1 MTDEYGKYDVRA
13 LVARVVSGDMKAFE
27 VIYQNTYR
35 QVYYTCMSFLKNEQ
49 NVYDVMQDT
58 YITALT
64 HLQQLENPER
74 ITAWLNTIAV
84 NKCRQFLGKKMPVQ
98 LDEAAGVNLLE
109 ENDNFLPESYVL
121 NAEKRKIILNIMQEE
136 LSAVQYQTII
146 MYYFDGMSTSEIA
159 ACMECPEGT
168 VSYRLSAARGK
179 IKEGVQRYE
188 NTNGVKL
195 YSSGTT
201 ALLTA
206 VFLAETQGL
215 VIPNFLTS
223 VFSAA
228 FGVTAGAVAGTAL
241 GAAAGPMTGGAALNA
256 VAGTAAGG
264 AALGATA
271 GTTAG
276 GVTTGVTS
284 AGLKTAGKLG
294 IKGLFKTLK
303 AKIVASVVAASV
315 VAGGAAGII
324 IHNRDKDS
332 ESGGKNYREV
342 NYVVC
347 DNEYLTVTIDKV
359 YDIGC
364 GPEDETIASAEG
376 YDISENDCALE
387 YTVVNH
393 KDYMVYY
400 NIMLLTSNNESYEG
414 GLPTNWGVQPNS
426 TSKFYIVD
434 SDGVTF
440 FDLGRKPTV
449 TAKILFCTLEDTT
462 GNAGPFRAVDSVMV
476 DVDLS
481 GKGGTEPVNYTRN
494 FHVDGEQVVIDNDQV
509 KVTYLGTNVYDEIAD
524 KNYYSAWMNFYVE
537 NKTDHDL
544 GVSIK
549 GDNIAYATPLRLM
562 AGTTGYITHS
572 MIDAGLDKEDNAV
585 GNKEIV
591 EGGEPFAVNV
601 DVCDYTESYGG
612 VTTYDIYVA
621 EHGETAYR
629 SISID
634 DYTNIYSGQF
644 DMIKI
649 TQENV
654 KEKTK

>member
-98 LDEAAGVNLLE
+98 LDEATSTNLLE

-179 IKEGVQRYE
+179 IKAGVQRYE
-188 NTNGVKL
+188 NTSGVKL

-223 VFSAA
+223 VFSAV
-228 FGVTAGAVAGTAL
+228 F
-241 GAAAGPMTGGAALNA
+241 GAAAGTVLGTATGGAA
-256 VAGTAAGG
+256 VGTLTGGAAAGG
-264 AALGATA
+264 AA
-271 GTTAG
+271 
-276 GVTTGVTS
+276 TGVAS
-284 AGLKTAGKLG
+284 AGVKTAGKLG
-294 IKGLFKTLK
+294 LKGLFKTLK

-449 TAKILFCTLEDTT
+449 TAKMLFCTLEDTT
-462 GNAGPFRAVDSVMV
+462 GNAGPFRAVDSVIV
-476 DVDLS
+476 DVDLD
-481 GKGGTEPVNYTRN
+481 GKGEADSVNYTRN
-494 FHVDGEQVVIDNDQV
+494 FHVDGEQVVTDNDQV

-544 GVSIK
+544 GVSVK
-549 GDNIAYATPLRLM
+549 GDNIAYDTPLRLM
-562 AGTTGYITHS
+562 AGTTGYITSS

-591 EGGEPFAVNV
+591 EGGEPFAVSV

-644 DMIKI
+644 DMVKI

-654 KEKTK
+654 KEKIGSK

>member
-1 MTDEYGKYDVRA
+1 MTDEYEKYDVRA

-35 QVYYTCMSFLKNEQ
+35 QVYYTCMSFLKNEH

-98 LDEAAGVNLLE
+98 LDEATSTNLLE

-179 IKEGVQRYE
+179 IKAGVQRYE
-188 NTNGVKL
+188 NTSGVKL

-215 VIPNFLTS
+215 VISNFLTS
-223 VFSAA
+223 VFSAV
-228 FGVTAGAVAGTAL
+228 F
-241 GAAAGPMTGGAALNA
+241 GAAAGTVLGTATGGAA
-256 VAGTAAGG
+256 VGTLTGGAAAGG
-264 AALGATA
+264 AGGAA
-271 GTTAG
+271 
-276 GVTTGVTS
+276 TGVAS
-284 AGLKTAGKLG
+284 AGVKTAGKLG
-294 IKGLFKTLK
+294 LKGLFKTLK
-303 AKIVASVVAASV
+303 AKIVAGVVAASV

-364 GPEDETIASAEG
+364 GPEDETIASAER

-449 TAKILFCTLEDTT
+449 TAKMLFCTLEDTT
-462 GNAGPFRAVDSVMV
+462 GNAGPFRAVDSVIV
-476 DVDLS
+476 DVDLD
-481 GKGGTEPVNYTRN
+481 GKGEADSVNYTRN
-494 FHVDGEQVVIDNDQV
+494 FHVDGEQVVTDNDQV

-544 GVSIK
+544 GVSVK
-549 GDNIAYATPLRLM
+549 GDNIAYDTPLRLM

-572 MIDAGLDKEDNAV
+572 MIDAGLDKDDNAIK
-585 GNKEIV
+585 NKEIV
-591 EGGEPFAVNV
+591 EGGEPFAVSV

-644 DMIKI
+644 DMVKI

-654 KEKTK
+654 KEKIGSK

>member
-98 LDEAAGVNLLE
+98 LDEATSTNLLE

-179 IKEGVQRYE
+179 IKAGVQRYE
-188 NTNGVKL
+188 NTSGVKL

-223 VFSAA
+223 VFSAV
-228 FGVTAGAVAGTAL
+228 F
-241 GAAAGPMTGGAALNA
+241 GAAAGTVLGTATGGAA
-256 VAGTAAGG
+256 VGTLTGGAAAGG
-264 AALGATA
+264 AGGAA
-271 GTTAG
+271 
-276 GVTTGVTS
+276 TGVAS
-284 AGLKTAGKLG
+284 AGVKTAGKLG
-294 IKGLFKTLK
+294 LKGLFKTLK

-434 SDGVTF
+434 SAGVTF

-449 TAKILFCTLEDTT
+449 TSKILFCTLEDTT

-481 GKGGTEPVNYTRN
+481 GKGETESVNYTRN
-494 FHVDGEQVVIDNDQV
+494 FHVEGEQVVTDNDQV

-544 GVSIK
+544 GVSVK
-549 GDNIAYATPLRLM
+549 GDNIAYDTPLRLM
-562 AGTTGYITHS
+562 AGTTGYITSS

-591 EGGEPFAVNV
+591 EGGEPFAVSV

-644 DMIKI
+644 DMVKI
-649 TQENV
+649 TRENV
-654 KEKTK
+654 KEKTDSK

>member
-1 MTDEYGKYDVRA
+1 MTDEYEKYDVRA

-35 QVYYTCMSFLKNEQ
+35 QVYYTCMSFLKNEH

-98 LDEAAGVNLLE
+98 LDEATSTNLLE

-179 IKEGVQRYE
+179 IKAGVQRYE
-188 NTNGVKL
+188 NTSGVKL

-223 VFSAA
+223 VFSAV
-228 FGVTAGAVAGTAL
+228 F
-241 GAAAGPMTGGAALNA
+241 GAAAGTVLGTATGGAA
-256 VAGTAAGG
+256 VGTLTGGAAAGG
-264 AALGATA
+264 AGGAA
-271 GTTAG
+271 
-276 GVTTGVTS
+276 TGVAS
-284 AGLKTAGKLG
+284 AGVKTAGKLG
-294 IKGLFKTLK
+294 LKGLFKTLK
-303 AKIVASVVAASV
+303 AKIVASVVAVSV
-315 VAGGAAGII
+315 VAGGVTGII

-364 GPEDETIASAEG
+364 GPEDETIASAER

-449 TAKILFCTLEDTT
+449 TAKMLFCTLEDTT
-462 GNAGPFRAVDSVMV
+462 GNAGPFRAVDSVIV
-476 DVDLS
+476 DVDLD
-481 GKGGTEPVNYTRN
+481 GKGEADSVNYTRN
-494 FHVDGEQVVIDNDQV
+494 FHVDGEQVVTDNDQV

-544 GVSIK
+544 GVSVK
-549 GDNIAYATPLRLM
+549 GDNIAYDTPLRLM

-572 MIDAGLDKEDNAV
+572 MIDAGLDKDDNAIK
-585 GNKEIV
+585 NKEIV
-591 EGGEPFAVNV
+591 EGGEPFAVSV

-644 DMIKI
+644 DMVKI

-654 KEKTK
+654 KEKTGSK

>member
-98 LDEAAGVNLLE
+98 LDEATSTNLLE

-179 IKEGVQRYE
+179 IKAGVQRYE
-188 NTNGVKL
+188 NTSGVKL

-228 FGVTAGAVAGTAL
+228 FG
-241 GAAAGPMTGGAALNA
+241 AAAGTVLGTATGGVAVGTLTGGA
-256 VAGTAAGG
+256 AAGG
-264 AALGATA
+264 AA
-271 GTTAG
+271 
-276 GVTTGVTS
+276 TGVAS
-284 AGLKTAGKLG
+284 AGVKTAGKLG
-294 IKGLFKTLK
+294 LKGLFKTLK

-434 SDGVTF
+434 SDGITF

-462 GNAGPFRAVDSVMV
+462 GNAGPFRAVDSVIV
-476 DVDLS
+476 DVDLD
-481 GKGGTEPVNYTRN
+481 GKGEADSVNYTRN
-494 FHVDGEQVVIDNDQV
+494 FHVDGEQVVTNNDQV

-544 GVSIK
+544 GVSVK
-549 GDNIAYATPLRLM
+549 GDNIAYDTPLRLM

-572 MIDAGLDKEDNAV
+572 MIDAGLDKDDNAIK
-585 GNKEIV
+585 NKEIV
-591 EGGEPFAVNV
+591 EGGEPFAVSV

-612 VTTYDIYVA
+612 VTTYDIYAA

-644 DMIKI
+644 DMVKI
-649 TQENV
+649 TRENV
-654 KEKTK
+654 KEKTDSK

>member
-35 QVYYTCMSFLKNEQ
+35 QVYYTCMSFLKNEH

-98 LDEAAGVNLLE
+98 LDEATSTNLLE

-195 YSSGTT
+195 YSSGAT

-228 FGVTAGAVAGTAL
+228 FG
-241 GAAAGPMTGGAALNA
+241 AAAGTVLGTATGGAA
-256 VAGTAAGG
+256 VGTLTGGAAAGG
-264 AALGATA
+264 AA
-271 GTTAG
+271 
-276 GVTTGVTS
+276 TGVAS
-284 AGLKTAGKLG
+284 AGVKTAGKLG
-294 IKGLFKTLK
+294 LKGLFKTLK
-303 AKIVASVVAASV
+303 AKIVASVVAVSV
-315 VAGGAAGII
+315 VAGGVTGII

-364 GPEDETIASAEG
+364 GPEDETIASAER

-449 TAKILFCTLEDTT
+449 TAKMLFCTLEDTT
-462 GNAGPFRAVDSVMV
+462 GNAGPFRAVDSVIV
-476 DVDLS
+476 DVDLD
-481 GKGGTEPVNYTRN
+481 GKGEADSVNYTRN
-494 FHVDGEQVVIDNDQV
+494 FHVDGEQVVTDNDQV

-544 GVSIK
+544 GVSVK
-549 GDNIAYATPLRLM
+549 GDNIAYDTPLRLM
-562 AGTTGYITHS
+562 AGTTGYITSS
-572 MIDAGLDKEDNAV
+572 MIDAGLNKEDNAV

-591 EGGEPFAVNV
+591 EGGEPFAVSV

-644 DMIKI
+644 DMVKI

-654 KEKTK
+654 KEKTGSK

>member
-98 LDEAAGVNLLE
+98 LDEATSTNLLE

-223 VFSAA
+223 VFSAV
-228 FGVTAGAVAGTAL
+228 F
-241 GAAAGPMTGGAALNA
+241 GAAAGTVLGTATGGAA
-256 VAGTAAGG
+256 VGTLTGGAAAGG
-264 AALGATA
+264 AGGAA
-271 GTTAG
+271 
-276 GVTTGVTS
+276 TGVAS
-284 AGLKTAGKLG
+284 AGVKTAGKLG
-294 IKGLFKTLK
+294 LKGLFKTLK
-303 AKIVASVVAASV
+303 AKIVAGVVAASV

-364 GPEDETIASAEG
+364 GPEDETIASAER

-449 TAKILFCTLEDTT
+449 TAKMLFCTLEDTT
-462 GNAGPFRAVDSVMV
+462 GNAGPFRAVDSVIV
-476 DVDLS
+476 DVDLD
-481 GKGGTEPVNYTRN
+481 GKGEADSVNYTRN
-494 FHVDGEQVVIDNDQV
+494 FHVDGEQVVTDNDQV

-544 GVSIK
+544 GVSVK
-549 GDNIAYATPLRLM
+549 GDNIAYDTPLRLM

-572 MIDAGLDKEDNAV
+572 MIDAGLDKDDNAIK
-585 GNKEIV
+585 NKEIV
-591 EGGEPFAVNV
+591 EGGEPFAVSV

-644 DMIKI
+644 DMVKI

-654 KEKTK
+654 KEKIGSK

>member
-35 QVYYTCMSFLKNEQ
+35 QVYYTCMSFLKNEH

-98 LDEAAGVNLLE
+98 LDEATSTNLLE

-195 YSSGTT
+195 YSSGAT
-201 ALLTA
+201 AFLTA

-215 VIPNFLTS
+215 VIPNFITS

-228 FGVTAGAVAGTAL
+228 FG
-241 GAAAGPMTGGAALNA
+241 AAAGTVLGTATGGAAVGTLTGGA
-256 VAGTAAGG
+256 TAGGAGG
-264 AALGATA
+264 AA
-271 GTTAG
+271 
-276 GVTTGVTS
+276 TGVAS
-284 AGLKTAGKLG
+284 AGVKTAGKLG
-294 IKGLFKTLK
+294 LKGLFKTLK

-434 SDGVTF
+434 SAGVTF

-449 TAKILFCTLEDTT
+449 TSKILFCTLEDTT

-481 GKGGTEPVNYTRN
+481 GKGETESVNYTRN
-494 FHVDGEQVVIDNDQV
+494 FHVDGEQVVTDNDQV

-544 GVSIK
+544 GVSVK
-549 GDNIAYATPLRLM
+549 GDNIAYDTPLRLM
-562 AGTTGYITHS
+562 AGTTGYITSS

-591 EGGEPFAVNV
+591 EGGEPFAVSV

-644 DMIKI
+644 DMVKI

-654 KEKTK
+654 KEKIGSK

>member
-35 QVYYTCMSFLKNEQ
+35 QVYYTCMSFLKNEH

-84 NKCRQFLGKKMPVQ
+84 NKCRQFIGKKMPMQ
-98 LDEAAGVNLLE
+98 LDEATSTNLLE

-179 IKEGVQRYE
+179 IKAGVQRYE
-188 NTNGVKL
+188 NTSGVKL

-223 VFSAA
+223 VFSAV
-228 FGVTAGAVAGTAL
+228 F
-241 GAAAGPMTGGAALNA
+241 GAAAGTVLGTATGGAA
-256 VAGTAAGG
+256 VGTLTGGAAAGG
-264 AALGATA
+264 AGGAA
-271 GTTAG
+271 
-276 GVTTGVTS
+276 TGVAS
-284 AGLKTAGKLG
+284 AGVKTAGKLG
-294 IKGLFKTLK
+294 LKGLFKTLK
-303 AKIVASVVAASV
+303 AKIVAGVVAASV

-364 GPEDETIASAEG
+364 GPEDETIASAER

-449 TAKILFCTLEDTT
+449 TAKMLFCTLEDTT
-462 GNAGPFRAVDSVMV
+462 GNAGPFRAVDSVIV
-476 DVDLS
+476 DVDLD
-481 GKGGTEPVNYTRN
+481 GKGEADSVNYTRN
-494 FHVDGEQVVIDNDQV
+494 FHVDGEQVVTDNDQV

-544 GVSIK
+544 GVSVK
-549 GDNIAYATPLRLM
+549 GDNIAYDTPLRLM

-572 MIDAGLDKEDNAV
+572 MIDAGLDKDDNAIK
-585 GNKEIV
+585 NKEIV
-591 EGGEPFAVNV
+591 EGGEPFAVSV

-644 DMIKI
+644 DMVKI

-654 KEKTK
+654 KEKIGSK

>member
-35 QVYYTCMSFLKNEQ
+35 QVYYTCMSFLKNEH

-98 LDEAAGVNLLE
+98 LDEATSTNLLE

-228 FGVTAGAVAGTAL
+228 FG
-241 GAAAGPMTGGAALNA
+241 AAAGTVLGTVTGGAA
-256 VAGTAAGG
+256 VGTLTGGATAGG
-264 AALGATA
+264 AA
-271 GTTAG
+271 
-276 GVTTGVTS
+276 TGVAS
-284 AGLKTAGKLG
+284 AGVKTVGKLG
-294 IKGLFKTLK
+294 LKGLFKTLK

-315 VAGGAAGII
+315 VAGGVTGII

-364 GPEDETIASAEG
+364 GPDDETIASAEG

-449 TAKILFCTLEDTT
+449 TAKMLFCTLEDTT
-462 GNAGPFRAVDSVMV
+462 GNAGPFRAVDSVIV
-476 DVDLS
+476 DVDLD
-481 GKGGTEPVNYTRN
+481 GKGEADSVNYTRN
-494 FHVDGEQVVIDNDQV
+494 FHVDGEQVVTDNDQV

-544 GVSIK
+544 GVSVK
-549 GDNIAYATPLRLM
+549 GDNIAYDTPLRLM

-572 MIDAGLDKEDNAV
+572 MIDAGLDKDDNAIK
-585 GNKEIV
+585 NKEIV
-591 EGGEPFAVNV
+591 EGGEPFAVSV

-644 DMIKI
+644 DMVKI
-649 TQENV
+649 TRENV
-654 KEKTK
+654 KEKTDSK

>member
-1 MTDEYGKYDVRA
+1 MTDEYEKYDVRA

-35 QVYYTCMSFLKNEQ
+35 QVYYTCMSFLKNEH

-98 LDEAAGVNLLE
+98 LDEATSTNLLE

-228 FGVTAGAVAGTAL
+228 FG
-241 GAAAGPMTGGAALNA
+241 AAAGTVLGTVTGGAA
-256 VAGTAAGG
+256 VGTLTGGATAGG
-264 AALGATA
+264 AA
-271 GTTAG
+271 
-276 GVTTGVTS
+276 TGVAS
-284 AGLKTAGKLG
+284 AGVKTAGKLG
-294 IKGLFKTLK
+294 LKGLFKTLK

-376 YDISENDCALE
+376 YEISENDCALE

-434 SDGVTF
+434 SAGVTF

-449 TAKILFCTLEDTT
+449 TSKILFCTLEDTT

-481 GKGGTEPVNYTRN
+481 GKGETESVDYTRN
-494 FHVDGEQVVIDNDQV
+494 FHVDGEQVVTDNDQV

-544 GVSIK
+544 GVSVK
-549 GDNIAYATPLRLM
+549 GDNIAYDTPLRLM
-562 AGTTGYITHS
+562 AGTTGYITSS

-591 EGGEPFAVNV
+591 EGGEPFAVSV

-644 DMIKI
+644 DMVKI

-654 KEKTK
+654 KEKTCSK

>member
-35 QVYYTCMSFLKNEQ
+35 QVYYTCMSFLKNEH

-98 LDEAAGVNLLE
+98 LDEATSTNLLE

-195 YSSGTT
+195 YSSGAT

-215 VIPNFLTS
+215 VIPNFITS

-228 FGVTAGAVAGTAL
+228 FG
-241 GAAAGPMTGGAALNA
+241 AAAGTVLGTATGGAA
-256 VAGTAAGG
+256 VGTLTGGAAAGG
-264 AALGATA
+264 AA
-271 GTTAG
+271 
-276 GVTTGVTS
+276 TGVAS
-284 AGLKTAGKLG
+284 AGVKTAGKLG
-294 IKGLFKTLK
+294 LKGLFKTLK

-315 VAGGAAGII
+315 VAGGVTGII

-364 GPEDETIASAEG
+364 GPDDETIASAEG

-449 TAKILFCTLEDTT
+449 TAKMLFCTLEDTT
-462 GNAGPFRAVDSVMV
+462 GNAGPFRAVDSVIV
-476 DVDLS
+476 DVDLD
-481 GKGGTEPVNYTRN
+481 GKGEADSVNYTRN
-494 FHVDGEQVVIDNDQV
+494 FHVDGEQVVTDNDQV

-544 GVSIK
+544 GVSVK
-549 GDNIAYATPLRLM
+549 GDNIAYDTPLRLM

-591 EGGEPFAVNV
+591 EGGEPFAVSV

-644 DMIKI
+644 DMVKI

-654 KEKTK
+654 KEKIGSK

>member
-1 MTDEYGKYDVRA
+1 MTDEYEKYDVRA

-35 QVYYTCMSFLKNEQ
+35 QVYYTCMSFLKNEH

-98 LDEAAGVNLLE
+98 LDEATSTNLLE

-179 IKEGVQRYE
+179 IKAGVQRYE
-188 NTNGVKL
+188 NTSGVKL

-228 FGVTAGAVAGTAL
+228 FG
-241 GAAAGPMTGGAALNA
+241 AAAGTVLGTATGGAA
-256 VAGTAAGG
+256 VGTLTGGAAAGG
-264 AALGATA
+264 AA
-271 GTTAG
+271 
-276 GVTTGVTS
+276 TGVAS
-284 AGLKTAGKLG
+284 AGVKTAGKLG
-294 IKGLFKTLK
+294 LKGLFKTLK

-315 VAGGAAGII
+315 VAGGVTGII

-414 GLPTNWGVQPNS
+414 GLPTNWGVQANS
-426 TSKFYIVD
+426 TRKFFIVD
-434 SDGVTF
+434 SDGVTL

-481 GKGGTEPVNYTRN
+481 GKGETDSINYTRN
-494 FHVDGEQVVIDNDQV
+494 FHVDGEQIVTDNDQV

-544 GVSIK
+544 GVSVK
-549 GDNIAYATPLRLM
+549 GDNIAYDTPLRLM
-562 AGTTGYITHS
+562 AGTTGYITSS

-591 EGGEPFAVNV
+591 EGGEPFAVSVN
-601 DVCDYTESYGG
+601 VCDYTESYGG
-612 VTTYDIYVA
+612 VTIYDIYVA

-644 DMIKI
+644 DMVKI
-649 TQENV
+649 TRDNV
-654 KEKTK
+654 KEKTGSK

>member
-98 LDEAAGVNLLE
+98 LDEATSTNLLE

-179 IKEGVQRYE
+179 IKAGVQRYE
-188 NTNGVKL
+188 NTSGVKL

-223 VFSAA
+223 VFSAV
-228 FGVTAGAVAGTAL
+228 F
-241 GAAAGPMTGGAALNA
+241 GAAAGTVLGTATGGAA
-256 VAGTAAGG
+256 VGTLTGGAAAGG
-264 AALGATA
+264 AGGAA
-271 GTTAG
+271 
-276 GVTTGVTS
+276 TGVAS
-284 AGLKTAGKLG
+284 AGVKTAGKLG
-294 IKGLFKTLK
+294 LKGLFKTLK

-400 NIMLLTSNNESYEG
+400 NIMHLTSNNESYEG

-434 SDGVTF
+434 SAGVTF

-449 TAKILFCTLEDTT
+449 TSKILFCTLEDTT

-481 GKGGTEPVNYTRN
+481 GKGETESVNYTRN
-494 FHVDGEQVVIDNDQV
+494 FHVDGEQVVTDNDQV

-544 GVSIK
+544 GVSVK
-549 GDNIAYATPLRLM
+549 GDNIAYDTPLRLM
-562 AGTTGYITHS
+562 AGTTGYITSS

-591 EGGEPFAVNV
+591 EGGEPFAVSV

-644 DMIKI
+644 DMVKI

-654 KEKTK
+654 KEKTCSK

>member
-35 QVYYTCMSFLKNEQ
+35 QVYYTCMSFLKNEH

-98 LDEAAGVNLLE
+98 LDEVASTNLLE

-121 NAEKRKIILNIMQEE
+121 NAEKRKIILNIMQEK

-159 ACMECPEGT
+159 ACMECPEST

-179 IKEGVQRYE
+179 IKAGVQRYE
-188 NTNGVKL
+188 NTSGVKL

-201 ALLTA
+201 TLLTA

-215 VIPNFLTS
+215 VIPNFLTR

-228 FGVTAGAVAGTAL
+228 FG
-241 GAAAGPMTGGAALNA
+241 AAAGTVLGTATGGAA
-256 VAGTAAGG
+256 VGTLTGGAAAGG
-264 AALGATA
+264 AA
-271 GTTAG
+271 
-276 GVTTGVTS
+276 TGVAS
-284 AGLKTAGKLG
+284 AGVKTAGKLG
-294 IKGLFKTLK
+294 LKGLFKTLK

-315 VAGGAAGII
+315 VAGGVTGII

-449 TAKILFCTLEDTT
+449 TAKMLFCTLEDTT
-462 GNAGPFRAVDSVMV
+462 GNAGPFRAVDSVIV
-476 DVDLS
+476 DVDLD
-481 GKGGTEPVNYTRN
+481 GKGEADSVNYTRN
-494 FHVDGEQVVIDNDQV
+494 FHVDGEQVVTDNDQV

-544 GVSIK
+544 GVSVK
-549 GDNIAYATPLRLM
+549 GDNIAYDTPLRLM

-572 MIDAGLDKEDNAV
+572 MIDAGLDKDDNAIK
-585 GNKEIV
+585 NKEIV
-591 EGGEPFAVNV
+591 EGGEPFAVSV

-644 DMIKI
+644 DMVKI
-649 TQENV
+649 TRENV
-654 KEKTK
+654 KEKTDSK

>member
-1 MTDEYGKYDVRA
+1 MTDEYEKYDVRA

-35 QVYYTCMSFLKNEQ
+35 QVYYTCMSFLKNEH

-98 LDEAAGVNLLE
+98 LDEATSTNLLE

-179 IKEGVQRYE
+179 IKAGVQRYE
-188 NTNGVKL
+188 NTSGVKL

-223 VFSAA
+223 VFSAV
-228 FGVTAGAVAGTAL
+228 F
-241 GAAAGPMTGGAALNA
+241 GAAAGTVLGTATGGAA
-256 VAGTAAGG
+256 VGTLTGGAAAGG
-264 AALGATA
+264 AGGAA
-271 GTTAG
+271 
-276 GVTTGVTS
+276 TGVAS
-284 AGLKTAGKLG
+284 AGVKTAGKLG
-294 IKGLFKTLK
+294 LKGLFKTLK

-434 SDGVTF
+434 SAGVTF

-449 TAKILFCTLEDTT
+449 TSKILFCTLEDTT

-481 GKGGTEPVNYTRN
+481 GKGETESVNYTRN
-494 FHVDGEQVVIDNDQV
+494 FHVDGEQVVTDNDQV

-544 GVSIK
+544 GVSVK
-549 GDNIAYATPLRLM
+549 GDNIAYDTPLRLM
-562 AGTTGYITHS
+562 AGTTGYITSS

-591 EGGEPFAVNV
+591 EGGEPFAVSV

-644 DMIKI
+644 DMVKI

-654 KEKTK
+654 KEKIGSK

>member
-98 LDEAAGVNLLE
+98 LDEATSTNLLE

-179 IKEGVQRYE
+179 IKAGVQRYE
-188 NTNGVKL
+188 NTSGVKL

-223 VFSAA
+223 VFSAV
-228 FGVTAGAVAGTAL
+228 F
-241 GAAAGPMTGGAALNA
+241 GAAAGTVLGTATGGAA
-256 VAGTAAGG
+256 VGTLTGGAAAGG
-264 AALGATA
+264 AGGAA
-271 GTTAG
+271 
-276 GVTTGVTS
+276 TGVAS
-284 AGLKTAGKLG
+284 AGVKTAGKLG
-294 IKGLFKTLK
+294 LKGLFKTLK

-434 SDGVTF
+434 SAGVTF

-449 TAKILFCTLEDTT
+449 TSKILFCTLEDTT

-481 GKGGTEPVNYTRN
+481 GKGETESVNYTRN
-494 FHVDGEQVVIDNDQV
+494 FHVDGEQVVTDNDQV

-544 GVSIK
+544 GVSVK
-549 GDNIAYATPLRLM
+549 GDNIAYDTPLRLM
-562 AGTTGYITHS
+562 AGTTGYITSS

-591 EGGEPFAVNV
+591 EGGEPFAVSV

-644 DMIKI
+644 DMVKI

-654 KEKTK
+654 KEKIGSK

>member
-35 QVYYTCMSFLKNEQ
+35 QVYYTCMSFLKNEH

-98 LDEAAGVNLLE
+98 LDEATSTNLLE

-179 IKEGVQRYE
+179 IKAGVQRYE
-188 NTNGVKL
+188 NTSGVKL

-223 VFSAA
+223 VFSAV
-228 FGVTAGAVAGTAL
+228 F
-241 GAAAGPMTGGAALNA
+241 GAAAGTVLGTATGGAA
-256 VAGTAAGG
+256 VGTLTGGAAAGG
-264 AALGATA
+264 AGGAA
-271 GTTAG
+271 
-276 GVTTGVTS
+276 TGVAS
-284 AGLKTAGKLG
+284 AGVKTAGKLG
-294 IKGLFKTLK
+294 LKGLFKTLK

-434 SDGVTF
+434 SAGVTF

-449 TAKILFCTLEDTT
+449 TSKILFCTLEDTT

-481 GKGGTEPVNYTRN
+481 GKGETESVNYTRN
-494 FHVDGEQVVIDNDQV
+494 FHVDGEQVVTDNDQV

-524 KNYYSAWMNFYVE
+524 KNYYSAWMNVYVE

-544 GVSIK
+544 GVSVK
-549 GDNIAYATPLRLM
+549 GDNIAYDTPLRLM
-562 AGTTGYITHS
+562 AGTTGYITSS

-591 EGGEPFAVNV
+591 EGGEPFAVSV

-644 DMIKI
+644 DMVKI

-654 KEKTK
+654 KEKIGSK

>member
-98 LDEAAGVNLLE
+98 LDEATSTNLLE

-179 IKEGVQRYE
+179 IKAGVQRYE
-188 NTNGVKL
+188 NTSGVKL

-228 FGVTAGAVAGTAL
+228 FG
-241 GAAAGPMTGGAALNA
+241 AAAGTVLGTATGVAAVGTLTGGA
-256 VAGTAAGG
+256 AAGG
-264 AALGATA
+264 AA
-271 GTTAG
+271 
-276 GVTTGVTS
+276 TGVAS
-284 AGLKTAGKLG
+284 AGVKTAGKLG
-294 IKGLFKTLK
+294 LKGLFKTLK

-414 GLPTNWGVQPNS
+414 GVPTNWGVQPNS

-434 SDGVTF
+434 SGGVTF

-462 GNAGPFRAVDSVMV
+462 GNAGPFRAVDSVIV
-476 DVDLS
+476 DVDLDGRGEADS
-481 GKGGTEPVNYTRN
+481 VNYTRN
-494 FHVDGEQVVIDNDQV
+494 FHVDGEQVVTDNDQV

-544 GVSIK
+544 GVSVK
-549 GDNIAYATPLRLM
+549 GDNIAYDTPLRLM

-572 MIDAGLDKEDNAV
+572 MIDAGLDKDDNAIK
-585 GNKEIV
+585 NKEIV
-591 EGGEPFAVNV
+591 EGGEPFAVSV

-612 VTTYDIYVA
+612 VTTYDIYAA

-644 DMIKI
+644 DMVKI
-649 TQENV
+649 TRENV
-654 KEKTK
+654 KEKTDSK

>member
-35 QVYYTCMSFLKNEQ
+35 QVYYTCMSFLKNEH

-98 LDEAAGVNLLE
+98 LDEATSTNLLE
-109 ENDNFLPESYVL
+109 ENDSFLPESYVL

-168 VSYRLSAARGK
+168 VSYRLSVARGK
-179 IKEGVQRYE
+179 IKAGVQRYE
-188 NTNGVKL
+188 NTSGVKL

-223 VFSAA
+223 VFSAV
-228 FGVTAGAVAGTAL
+228 F
-241 GAAAGPMTGGAALNA
+241 GAAAGTVLGTATGGAA
-256 VAGTAAGG
+256 VGTLTGGAAAGG
-264 AALGATA
+264 AATA
-271 GTTAG
+271 VA
-276 GVTTGVTS
+276 S
-284 AGLKTAGKLG
+284 AGVKTAGKLG
-294 IKGLFKTLK
+294 LKGLFKTLK

-434 SDGVTF
+434 SAGVTF

-449 TAKILFCTLEDTT
+449 TSKILFCTLEDTT

-481 GKGGTEPVNYTRN
+481 GKGETESVNYTRN
-494 FHVDGEQVVIDNDQV
+494 FHVDGEQVVTDNDQV

-544 GVSIK
+544 GVSVK
-549 GDNIAYATPLRLM
+549 GDNIAYDTPLRLM
-562 AGTTGYITHS
+562 AGTTGYITSS

-591 EGGEPFAVNV
+591 EGGEPFAVSV

-644 DMIKI
+644 DMVKI

-654 KEKTK
+654 KEKIGSK

>member
-27 VIYQNTYR
+27 IIYQNTYR
-35 QVYYTCMSFLKNEQ
+35 QVYYTCMSFLKNEH

-98 LDEAAGVNLLE
+98 LDEATSTNLLE

-228 FGVTAGAVAGTAL
+228 FG
-241 GAAAGPMTGGAALNA
+241 AAAGTVLGTVTGGAA
-256 VAGTAAGG
+256 VGTLTGGATAGG
-264 AALGATA
+264 AA
-271 GTTAG
+271 
-276 GVTTGVTS
+276 TGVAS
-284 AGLKTAGKLG
+284 AGVKTVGKLG
-294 IKGLFKTLK
+294 LKGLFKTLK

-364 GPEDETIASAEG
+364 GPDDETIASAEG

-434 SDGVTF
+434 SAGVTF

-449 TAKILFCTLEDTT
+449 TSKILFCTLEDTT
-462 GNAGPFRAVDSVMV
+462 GNAGPFRAVDSVIV
-476 DVDLS
+476 DVDLD
-481 GKGGTEPVNYTRN
+481 GKGEADSVNYTRN
-494 FHVDGEQVVIDNDQV
+494 FHVDGEQVVTDNDQV

-544 GVSIK
+544 GVSVK
-549 GDNIAYATPLRLM
+549 GDNIAYDTPLRLM

-572 MIDAGLDKEDNAV
+572 MIDAGLDKDDNAIK
-585 GNKEIV
+585 NKEIV
-591 EGGEPFAVNV
+591 EGGEPFAVSV

-644 DMIKI
+644 DMVKI

-654 KEKTK
+654 KEKIGSK

>member
-98 LDEAAGVNLLE
+98 LDEATSTNLLE

-179 IKEGVQRYE
+179 IKAGVQRYE
-188 NTNGVKL
+188 NTSGVKL

-228 FGVTAGAVAGTAL
+228 FG
-241 GAAAGPMTGGAALNA
+241 AAAGTVLGTATGVAAVGTLTGGA
-256 VAGTAAGG
+256 AAGG
-264 AALGATA
+264 AA
-271 GTTAG
+271 
-276 GVTTGVTS
+276 TGVAS
-284 AGLKTAGKLG
+284 AGVKTAGKLG
-294 IKGLFKTLK
+294 LKGLFKTLK

-434 SDGVTF
+434 SGGVTF

-462 GNAGPFRAVDSVMV
+462 GNAGPFRAVDSVIV
-476 DVDLS
+476 DVDLD
-481 GKGGTEPVNYTRN
+481 GKGEADSVNYTRN
-494 FHVDGEQVVIDNDQV
+494 FHVDGEQVVTDNDQV

-544 GVSIK
+544 GVSVK
-549 GDNIAYATPLRLM
+549 EDNIAYDTPLRLM

-572 MIDAGLDKEDNAV
+572 MIDAGLDKDDNAIK
-585 GNKEIV
+585 NKEIV
-591 EGGEPFAVNV
+591 EGGEPFAVSV

-612 VTTYDIYVA
+612 VTTYDIYAA

-644 DMIKI
+644 DMVKI
-649 TQENV
+649 TRENV
-654 KEKTK
+654 KEKTDSK

>member
-98 LDEAAGVNLLE
+98 LDEATSTNLLE

-223 VFSAA
+223 VFSAV
-228 FGVTAGAVAGTAL
+228 F
-241 GAAAGPMTGGAALNA
+241 GAAAGTVLGTATGGAA
-256 VAGTAAGG
+256 VGTLTGGAAAGG
-264 AALGATA
+264 AA
-271 GTTAG
+271 
-276 GVTTGVTS
+276 TGVAS
-284 AGLKTAGKLG
+284 AGVKTAGKLG
-294 IKGLFKTLK
+294 LKGIFKTLK

-364 GPEDETIASAEG
+364 GPEDENIASAEG

-449 TAKILFCTLEDTT
+449 TSKILFCTLEDTT

-481 GKGGTEPVNYTRN
+481 RKGETESVNYTRN
-494 FHVDGEQVVIDNDQV
+494 FHVDGEQVVTDNDQV

-544 GVSIK
+544 GVSVK
-549 GDNIAYATPLRLM
+549 GDNIAYDTPLRLM
-562 AGTTGYITHS
+562 AGTTGYITSS

-591 EGGEPFAVNV
+591 EGGEPFAVSVN
-601 DVCDYTESYGG
+601 VCDYTESYGG

-644 DMIKI
+644 DMVKI
-649 TQENV
+649 TRENV
-654 KEKTK
+654 KEKTDSK

>member
-98 LDEAAGVNLLE
+98 LDEATSTNLLE

-179 IKEGVQRYE
+179 IKAGVQRYE
-188 NTNGVKL
+188 NTSGVTL

-228 FGVTAGAVAGTAL
+228 FG
-241 GAAAGPMTGGAALNA
+241 AAAGTVLGTVTGGAA
-256 VAGTAAGG
+256 VGTLTGGATAGG
-264 AALGATA
+264 AA
-271 GTTAG
+271 
-276 GVTTGVTS
+276 TGVAS
-284 AGLKTAGKLG
+284 AGVKTVGKLG
-294 IKGLFKTLK
+294 LKGLFKTLK

-315 VAGGAAGII
+315 VAGGVTGII

-364 GPEDETIASAEG
+364 GPDDETIASAEG

-434 SDGVTF
+434 SAGVTF

-449 TAKILFCTLEDTT
+449 TSKILFCTLEDTT

-481 GKGGTEPVNYTRN
+481 GKGETESVNYTRN
-494 FHVDGEQVVIDNDQV
+494 FHVDGEQVVTDNDQV

-544 GVSIK
+544 GVSVK
-549 GDNIAYATPLRLM
+549 GDNIAYDTPLRLM
-562 AGTTGYITHS
+562 AGTTGYITSS

-591 EGGEPFAVNV
+591 EGGEPFAVSV

-612 VTTYDIYVA
+612 VTTYDIYVS

-644 DMIKI
+644 DMVKI
-649 TQENV
+649 TRENV
-654 KEKTK
+654 KEKTGSK

>member
-98 LDEAAGVNLLE
+98 LDEATSTNLLE

-179 IKEGVQRYE
+179 IKAGVQRYE
-188 NTNGVKL
+188 NTSGVKL

-223 VFSAA
+223 VFSAV
-228 FGVTAGAVAGTAL
+228 F
-241 GAAAGPMTGGAALNA
+241 GAAAGTVLGTATGGAA
-256 VAGTAAGG
+256 VGTLTGG
-264 AALGATA
+264 AAAVG
-271 GTTAG
+271 
-276 GVTTGVTS
+276 
-284 AGLKTAGKLG
+284 
-294 IKGLFKTLK
+294 
-303 AKIVASVVAASV
+303 
-315 VAGGAAGII
+315 AGGAAGII

-434 SDGVTF
+434 SAGVTF

-449 TAKILFCTLEDTT
+449 TSKILFCTLEDTT

-481 GKGGTEPVNYTRN
+481 GKGETESVNYTRN
-494 FHVDGEQVVIDNDQV
+494 FHVDGEQVVTDNDQV

-544 GVSIK
+544 GVSVK
-549 GDNIAYATPLRLM
+549 GDNIAYDTPLRLM
-562 AGTTGYITHS
+562 AGTTGYITSS

-591 EGGEPFAVNV
+591 EGGEPFAVSV

-644 DMIKI
+644 DMVKI

-654 KEKTK
+654 KEKTCSK

>member
-98 LDEAAGVNLLE
+98 LDEATSTNLLE

-179 IKEGVQRYE
+179 IKAGVQRYE
-188 NTNGVKL
+188 NTSGVKL

-223 VFSAA
+223 VFSAV
-228 FGVTAGAVAGTAL
+228 F
-241 GAAAGPMTGGAALNA
+241 GAAAGTVLGTATGGAA
-256 VAGTAAGG
+256 VGTLTGGAAAGG
-264 AALGATA
+264 AGGAA
-271 GTTAG
+271 
-276 GVTTGVTS
+276 TGVAS
-284 AGLKTAGKLG
+284 AGVKTAGKLG
-294 IKGLFKTLK
+294 LKGLFKTLK

-434 SDGVTF
+434 SAGVTF

-449 TAKILFCTLEDTT
+449 TSKILFCTLEDTT

-481 GKGGTEPVNYTRN
+481 GKGETESVNYTRN
-494 FHVDGEQVVIDNDQV
+494 FHVDGEQVVTDNDQV

-544 GVSIK
+544 GVSVK
-549 GDNIAYATPLRLM
+549 GDNIAYDTPLRLM
-562 AGTTGYITHS
+562 AGTTGYITSS

-591 EGGEPFAVNV
+591 EGGEPFAVSV

-621 EHGETAYR
+621 
-629 SISID
+629 
-634 DYTNIYSGQF
+634 
-644 DMIKI
+644 
-649 TQENV
+649 
-654 KEKTK
+654 

>member
-98 LDEAAGVNLLE
+98 LDEATSTNLLE

-179 IKEGVQRYE
+179 IKAGVQRYE
-188 NTNGVKL
+188 NTSGVKL

-223 VFSAA
+223 VFSAV
-228 FGVTAGAVAGTAL
+228 F
-241 GAAAGPMTGGAALNA
+241 GAAAGTVLGTATGGAA
-256 VAGTAAGG
+256 VGTLTGGAAAGG
-264 AALGATA
+264 AGGAA
-271 GTTAG
+271 
-276 GVTTGVTS
+276 TGVAS
-284 AGLKTAGKLG
+284 AGVKTAGKLG
-294 IKGLFKTLK
+294 LKGLFKTLK

-434 SDGVTF
+434 SAGVTF

-449 TAKILFCTLEDTT
+449 TSKILFCTLEDTT

-481 GKGGTEPVNYTRN
+481 GKGETESVNYTRN
-494 FHVDGEQVVIDNDQV
+494 FHVDGEQVVTDNDQV

-544 GVSIK
+544 GVSVK
-549 GDNIAYATPLRLM
+549 GDNIAYDTPLRLM
-562 AGTTGYITHS
+562 AGTTGYITSS

-591 EGGEPFAVNV
+591 EGGEPFAVSV

-644 DMIKI
+644 DMVKI
-649 TQENV
+649 TRENV
-654 KEKTK
+654 KEKTDSK

>member
-98 LDEAAGVNLLE
+98 LDEATSTNLLE

-179 IKEGVQRYE
+179 IKAGVQRYE
-188 NTNGVKL
+188 NTSGVKL

-223 VFSAA
+223 VFSAV
-228 FGVTAGAVAGTAL
+228 F
-241 GAAAGPMTGGAALNA
+241 GAAAGTVLGTATGGAA
-256 VAGTAAGG
+256 VGTLTGGAAAGG
-264 AALGATA
+264 AGGAA
-271 GTTAG
+271 
-276 GVTTGVTS
+276 TGEAS
-284 AGLKTAGKLG
+284 AGVKTAGKLG
-294 IKGLFKTLK
+294 LKGLFKTLK

-434 SDGVTF
+434 SAGVTF

-449 TAKILFCTLEDTT
+449 TSKILFCTLEDTT

-481 GKGGTEPVNYTRN
+481 GKGETESVNYTRN
-494 FHVDGEQVVIDNDQV
+494 FHVDGEQVVTDNDQV

-544 GVSIK
+544 GVSVK
-549 GDNIAYATPLRLM
+549 GDNIAYDTPLRLM
-562 AGTTGYITHS
+562 AGTTGYITSS

-591 EGGEPFAVNV
+591 EGGEPFAVSV

-644 DMIKI
+644 DMVKI

-654 KEKTK
+654 KEKTCSK

>member
-35 QVYYTCMSFLKNEQ
+35 QVYYTCMSFLKNEH

-98 LDEAAGVNLLE
+98 LDEAASTNLLE

-179 IKEGVQRYE
+179 IKAGVQRYE
-188 NTNGVKL
+188 NTSGVKL

-228 FGVTAGAVAGTAL
+228 FG
-241 GAAAGPMTGGAALNA
+241 AAAGG
-256 VAGTAAGG
+256 V
-264 AALGATA
+264 ALGATA
-271 GTTAG
+271 GTATG
-276 GVTTGVTS
+276 GAATGVAS
-284 AGLKTAGKLG
+284 AGVKTAGKLG

-324 IHNRDKDS
+324 IHNRDKDP

-376 YDISENDCALE
+376 YEISENDCALE

-414 GLPTNWGVQPNS
+414 GLPTNWGVQANS
-426 TSKFYIVD
+426 TRKFFIVD

-449 TAKILFCTLEDTT
+449 TSKILFCTLEDTT

-481 GKGGTEPVNYTRN
+481 GKGETESVNYTRN
-494 FHVDGEQVVIDNDQV
+494 FHVDGEQVVTDNDQV

-544 GVSIK
+544 GVSVK
-549 GDNIAYATPLRLM
+549 GDNIAYDTPLRLM
-562 AGTTGYITHS
+562 AGTTGYITSS

-591 EGGEPFAVNV
+591 EGGEPFAVSVN
-601 DVCDYTESYGG
+601 VCDYTESYGG

-644 DMIKI
+644 DMVKI
-649 TQENV
+649 TRENV
-654 KEKTK
+654 KEKTGSK

>member
-35 QVYYTCMSFLKNEQ
+35 QVYYTCMSFLKNEH

-98 LDEAAGVNLLE
+98 LDEATSANLLE

-195 YSSGTT
+195 YSSGAT

-223 VFSAA
+223 VFSAV
-228 FGVTAGAVAGTAL
+228 F
-241 GAAAGPMTGGAALNA
+241 GAAAGTVLGTATGGAA
-256 VAGTAAGG
+256 VGTLTGGAAAGG
-264 AALGATA
+264 AA
-271 GTTAG
+271 
-276 GVTTGVTS
+276 TGVAS
-284 AGLKTAGKLG
+284 AGVKTAGKLG
-294 IKGLFKTLK
+294 LKGLFKTLK
-303 AKIVASVVAASV
+303 AKIVASVVAVSV
-315 VAGGAAGII
+315 VAGGVTGII

-364 GPEDETIASAEG
+364 GPEDETIASAER

-449 TAKILFCTLEDTT
+449 TAKMLFCTLEDTT
-462 GNAGPFRAVDSVMV
+462 GNAGPFRAVDSVIV
-476 DVDLS
+476 DVDLD
-481 GKGGTEPVNYTRN
+481 GKGEADSVNYTRN
-494 FHVDGEQVVIDNDQV
+494 FHVDGEQVVTDNDQV

-544 GVSIK
+544 GVSVK
-549 GDNIAYATPLRLM
+549 GDNIAYDTPLRLM

-572 MIDAGLDKEDNAV
+572 MIDAGLDKDDNAIK
-585 GNKEIV
+585 NKEIV
-591 EGGEPFAVNV
+591 EGGEPFAVSV

-644 DMIKI
+644 DMVKI

-654 KEKTK
+654 KEKIGSK

>member
-98 LDEAAGVNLLE
+98 LDEATSTNLLE

-179 IKEGVQRYE
+179 IKAGVQRYE
-188 NTNGVKL
+188 NTSGVKL

-228 FGVTAGAVAGTAL
+228 FG
-241 GAAAGPMTGGAALNA
+241 AAAGTVLGTATGVAAVGTLTGGA
-256 VAGTAAGG
+256 AAGG
-264 AALGATA
+264 AA
-271 GTTAG
+271 
-276 GVTTGVTS
+276 TGVAS
-284 AGLKTAGKLG
+284 AGVKTAGKLG
-294 IKGLFKTLK
+294 LKGLFKTLK

-434 SDGVTF
+434 SGGVTF

-462 GNAGPFRAVDSVMV
+462 GNAGPLRAVDSVIV
-476 DVDLS
+476 DVDLD
-481 GKGGTEPVNYTRN
+481 GKGEADSVNYTRN
-494 FHVDGEQVVIDNDQV
+494 FHVDGEQVVTDNDQV

-544 GVSIK
+544 GVSVK
-549 GDNIAYATPLRLM
+549 GDNIAYDTPLRLM

-572 MIDAGLDKEDNAV
+572 MIDAGLDKDDNAIK
-585 GNKEIV
+585 NKEIV
-591 EGGEPFAVNV
+591 EGGEPFAVSV

-612 VTTYDIYVA
+612 VTTYDIYAA

-644 DMIKI
+644 DMVKI
-649 TQENV
+649 TRENV
-654 KEKTK
+654 KEKTDSK

>member
-98 LDEAAGVNLLE
+98 LDEATSTNLLE

-179 IKEGVQRYE
+179 IKAGVQRYE
-188 NTNGVKL
+188 NTSGVKL

-223 VFSAA
+223 VFSAV
-228 FGVTAGAVAGTAL
+228 F
-241 GAAAGPMTGGAALNA
+241 GAAAGTVLGTATGGAA
-256 VAGTAAGG
+256 VGTLTGGAAAGG
-264 AALGATA
+264 AA
-271 GTTAG
+271 
-276 GVTTGVTS
+276 TGVAS
-284 AGLKTAGKLG
+284 AGVKTAGKLG
-294 IKGLFKTLK
+294 LKGLFKTLK
-303 AKIVASVVAASV
+303 AKIVASVVVASV

-414 GLPTNWGVQPNS
+414 GVPTNWGVQPNS

-434 SDGVTF
+434 SGCVTF

-462 GNAGPFRAVDSVMV
+462 GNAGPFRAVDSVIV
-476 DVDLS
+476 DVDLD
-481 GKGGTEPVNYTRN
+481 GKGEADSVNYTRN
-494 FHVDGEQVVIDNDQV
+494 FHVDGEQVVTDNDQV

-544 GVSIK
+544 GVSVK
-549 GDNIAYATPLRLM
+549 GDNIAYDTPLRLM

-572 MIDAGLDKEDNAV
+572 MIDAGLDKDDNAIK
-585 GNKEIV
+585 NKEIV
-591 EGGEPFAVNV
+591 EGGEPFAVSV

-644 DMIKI
+644 DMVKI

-654 KEKTK
+654 KEKIGSK

>member
-98 LDEAAGVNLLE
+98 LDEATSTNLLE
-109 ENDNFLPESYVL
+109 KNDNFLPESYVL

-179 IKEGVQRYE
+179 IKAGVQRYE
-188 NTNGVKL
+188 NTSGVKL

-223 VFSAA
+223 VFSAV
-228 FGVTAGAVAGTAL
+228 F
-241 GAAAGPMTGGAALNA
+241 GAAAGTVLGTATGGAA
-256 VAGTAAGG
+256 VGTLTGGAAAGG
-264 AALGATA
+264 AGGAA
-271 GTTAG
+271 
-276 GVTTGVTS
+276 TGVAS
-284 AGLKTAGKLG
+284 AGVKTAGKLG
-294 IKGLFKTLK
+294 LKGLFKTLK
-303 AKIVASVVAASV
+303 AKIVASVVAVSV
-315 VAGGAAGII
+315 VAGGVTGII

-364 GPEDETIASAEG
+364 GPEDETIASAER

-449 TAKILFCTLEDTT
+449 TAKMLFCTLEDTT
-462 GNAGPFRAVDSVMV
+462 GNAGPFRAVDSVIV
-476 DVDLS
+476 DVDLD
-481 GKGGTEPVNYTRN
+481 GKGEADSVNYTRN
-494 FHVDGEQVVIDNDQV
+494 FHVDGEQVVTDNDQV

-544 GVSIK
+544 GVSVK
-549 GDNIAYATPLRLM
+549 GDNIAYDTPLRLI

-572 MIDAGLDKEDNAV
+572 MIDAGLDKNDNAIK
-585 GNKEIV
+585 NKEIV
-591 EGGEPFAVNV
+591 EGGEPFAVSV

-644 DMIKI
+644 DMVKI

-654 KEKTK
+654 KEKTGSK

>member
-64 HLQQLENPER
+64 HLQQLKNPER

-98 LDEAAGVNLLE
+98 LDEATSTNLLE

-179 IKEGVQRYE
+179 IKAGVQRYE
-188 NTNGVKL
+188 NTSGVKL

-215 VIPNFLTS
+215 VIPDFLTR

-228 FGVTAGAVAGTAL
+228 FGVTAGAALGTA
-241 GAAAGPMTGGAALNA
+241 TGGAA
-256 VAGTAAGG
+256 
-264 AALGATA
+264 
-271 GTTAG
+271 
-276 GVTTGVTS
+276 TGVAS
-284 AGLKTAGKLG
+284 AGVKTAGKLG

-324 IHNRDKDS
+324 IHNRDKDP

-376 YDISENDCALE
+376 YEISENDCALE

-414 GLPTNWGVQPNS
+414 GLPTNWGVQANS
-426 TSKFYIVD
+426 TRKFFIVD
-434 SDGVTF
+434 SDGVTL

-476 DVDLS
+476 DVDLD
-481 GKGGTEPVNYTRN
+481 GKGEADSVNYTRN
-494 FHVDGEQVVIDNDQV
+494 FHVDGEQVVTDNDQV
-509 KVTYLGTNVYDEIAD
+509 KVTYLGTNVYDEITD

-544 GVSIK
+544 GVSVK
-549 GDNIAYATPLRLM
+549 GDNIAYDTPLRLM
-562 AGTTGYITHS
+562 AGTTGYITSS

-591 EGGEPFAVNV
+591 EGGEPFAVSVN
-601 DVCDYTESYGG
+601 VCDYTESYGG

-644 DMIKI
+644 DMVKI

-654 KEKTK
+654 KEKTGSK

>member
-98 LDEAAGVNLLE
+98 LDEATSTNLLE

-179 IKEGVQRYE
+179 IKAGVQRYE
-188 NTNGVKL
+188 NTSGVKL

-223 VFSAA
+223 VFSAV
-228 FGVTAGAVAGTAL
+228 F
-241 GAAAGPMTGGAALNA
+241 GAAAGTVLGTATGGAA
-256 VAGTAAGG
+256 VGTLTGGAAAGG
-264 AALGATA
+264 AGGAA
-271 GTTAG
+271 
-276 GVTTGVTS
+276 TGVAS
-284 AGLKTAGKLG
+284 AGVKTAGKLG
-294 IKGLFKTLK
+294 LKGLFKTLK
-303 AKIVASVVAASV
+303 AKIVAGVVAASV

-364 GPEDETIASAEG
+364 GPEDETIASAER

-440 FDLGRKPTV
+440 FDLGRKLTV
-449 TAKILFCTLEDTT
+449 TAKMLFCTLEDTT
-462 GNAGPFRAVDSVMV
+462 GNAGPFRAVDSVIV
-476 DVDLS
+476 DVDLD
-481 GKGGTEPVNYTRN
+481 GKGEADSVNYTRN
-494 FHVDGEQVVIDNDQV
+494 FHVDGEQVVTDNDQV

-544 GVSIK
+544 GVSVK
-549 GDNIAYATPLRLM
+549 GDNIAYDTPLRLM

-572 MIDAGLDKEDNAV
+572 MIDAGLDKDDNAIK
-585 GNKEIV
+585 NKEIV
-591 EGGEPFAVNV
+591 EGGEPFAVSV

-644 DMIKI
+644 DMVKI

-654 KEKTK
+654 KEKIGSK

>member
-98 LDEAAGVNLLE
+98 LDEATSTNLLE

-179 IKEGVQRYE
+179 IKAGVQRYE
-188 NTNGVKL
+188 NTSGVKL

-223 VFSAA
+223 VFSAV
-228 FGVTAGAVAGTAL
+228 F
-241 GAAAGPMTGGAALNA
+241 GAAAGTVLGTATGGAA
-256 VAGTAAGG
+256 VGTLTGGAAAGG
-264 AALGATA
+264 AGGAA
-271 GTTAG
+271 
-276 GVTTGVTS
+276 TGVAS
-284 AGLKTAGKLG
+284 AGVKTAGKLG
-294 IKGLFKTLK
+294 LKGLFKTLK

-434 SDGVTF
+434 SAGVTF

-449 TAKILFCTLEDTT
+449 TSKILFCTLEDTT

-481 GKGGTEPVNYTRN
+481 GKGETESVNYTRN
-494 FHVDGEQVVIDNDQV
+494 FHVDGEQVVTDNDQV

-544 GVSIK
+544 GVSVK
-549 GDNIAYATPLRLM
+549 GDNIAYDTPPRLM
-562 AGTTGYITHS
+562 AGTTGYITSS

-591 EGGEPFAVNV
+591 EGGEPFAVSV

-644 DMIKI
+644 DMVKI

-654 KEKTK
+654 KEKIGSK

>member
-1 MTDEYGKYDVRA
+1 MTDEYEKYDVRA

-35 QVYYTCMSFLKNEQ
+35 QVYYTCMSFLKNEH

-98 LDEAAGVNLLE
+98 LDEATSTNLLE

-228 FGVTAGAVAGTAL
+228 FG
-241 GAAAGPMTGGAALNA
+241 AAAGTVLGTVTGGAA
-256 VAGTAAGG
+256 VGTLTGGAAAGG
-264 AALGATA
+264 AA
-271 GTTAG
+271 
-276 GVTTGVTS
+276 TGVAS
-284 AGLKTAGKLG
+284 AGVKTAGKLG
-294 IKGLFKTLK
+294 LKGLFKTLK

-315 VAGGAAGII
+315 VAGGVTGII

-364 GPEDETIASAEG
+364 GPDDETIASAEG

-434 SDGVTF
+434 SAGVTF

-449 TAKILFCTLEDTT
+449 TSKILFCTLEDTT

-481 GKGGTEPVNYTRN
+481 GKGETESADYTRN
-494 FHVDGEQVVIDNDQV
+494 FHVDGEQVVTDNDQV

-544 GVSIK
+544 GVSVK
-549 GDNIAYATPLRLM
+549 GDNIAYDTPLRLM
-562 AGTTGYITHS
+562 AGTTGYITSS

-591 EGGEPFAVNV
+591 EGGEPFAVSV

-644 DMIKI
+644 DMVKI

-654 KEKTK
+654 KEKTCSK

>member
-1 MTDEYGKYDVRA
+1 MTDEYGKYDVKA

-98 LDEAAGVNLLE
+98 LDEVASANLLE

-179 IKEGVQRYE
+179 IKAGVQRYE
-188 NTNGVKL
+188 NTSGIKL

-215 VIPNFLTS
+215 VIPDFLTR

-228 FGVTAGAVAGTAL
+228 FGVTAGAALGTA
-241 GAAAGPMTGGAALNA
+241 TGGAA
-256 VAGTAAGG
+256 
-264 AALGATA
+264 
-271 GTTAG
+271 
-276 GVTTGVTS
+276 TGVAS
-284 AGLKTAGKLG
+284 AGVKTAGKLG

-324 IHNRDKDS
+324 IHNRDKDP

-376 YDISENDCALE
+376 YEISENDCALE

-434 SDGVTF
+434 SDGVTL

-476 DVDLS
+476 DVDLD
-481 GKGGTEPVNYTRN
+481 GKGEADSVNYTRN
-494 FHVDGEQVVIDNDQV
+494 FHVDGEQVVTDNDQV
-509 KVTYLGTNVYDEIAD
+509 KVTYLGTNVYDEITD

-549 GDNIAYATPLRLM
+549 GDNIAYSTPLRLM

-572 MIDAGLDKEDNAV
+572 MIDSGLDKEDNAV

-591 EGGEPFAVNV
+591 EGGEPFAVSVN
-601 DVCDYTESYGG
+601 VCDYTESYGG

-644 DMIKI
+644 DMVKI
-649 TQENV
+649 TRENV
-654 KEKTK
+654 KEKTGSK

>member
-35 QVYYTCMSFLKNEQ
+35 QVYYTCMSFLKNEH

-98 LDEAAGVNLLE
+98 LDEATSTNLLE

-179 IKEGVQRYE
+179 IKAGVQRYE
-188 NTNGVKL
+188 NTSGVKL

-228 FGVTAGAVAGTAL
+228 FG
-241 GAAAGPMTGGAALNA
+241 AAAGTVLGTATGVAAVGTLTGGA
-256 VAGTAAGG
+256 AAGG
-264 AALGATA
+264 AA
-271 GTTAG
+271 
-276 GVTTGVTS
+276 TGVAS
-284 AGLKTAGKLG
+284 AGVKTAGKLG
-294 IKGLFKTLK
+294 LKGLFKTLK

-434 SDGVTF
+434 SGGVTF

-462 GNAGPFRAVDSVMV
+462 GNAGPFRAVDSVIV
-476 DVDLS
+476 DVDLD
-481 GKGGTEPVNYTRN
+481 GKGEADSVNYTRN
-494 FHVDGEQVVIDNDQV
+494 FHVDGEQVVTDNDQV

-544 GVSIK
+544 GVSVK
-549 GDNIAYATPLRLM
+549 GDNIAYDTPLRLM

-572 MIDAGLDKEDNAV
+572 MIDAGLDKDDNAIK
-585 GNKEIV
+585 NKEIV
-591 EGGEPFAVNV
+591 EGGEPFAVSV

-612 VTTYDIYVA
+612 VTTYDIYAA

-644 DMIKI
+644 DMVKI
-649 TQENV
+649 TRENV
-654 KEKTK
+654 KEKTDSK